1 MKRIITLGVLI
12 IISFLLQ
19 YSVFSF
25 HNVTSVSPNL
35 LLILT
40 MSFGI
45 MRGRKE
51 GMLIGFFSGFLV
63 DCFYGQLIGPY
74 MLLFML
80 IGYVNGFFH
89 RNYLMEDIFLP
100 VVIITFDEF
109 VFELAIYIFVFLLN
123 RKFEFNEYLFS
134 IILPQMMYTIIITII
149 IYRFFVL
156 INKLLKNKFEKDIL

>member
-1 MKRIITLGVLI
+1 MKRVITLAVLI
-12 IISFLLQ
+12 LISFLLQ

-25 HNVTSVSPNL
+25 HSVMSVSPNL

-51 GMLIGFFSGFLV
+51 GMLIGFFSGFLCDV
-63 DCFYGQLIGPY
+63 FYGNLIGPY
-74 MLLFML
+74 MLLYML

-109 VFELAIYIFVFLLN
+109 IFEIAIYVFVFLLN
-123 RKFEFNEYLFS
+123 RRLDFKEYLFN
-134 IILPQMMYTIIITII
+134 IIFPQMMYTVVVSII
-149 IYRFFVL
+149 IYRLYVV
-156 INKLLKNKFEKDIL
+156 INKLLKNKVEKDIL

>member
-123 RKFEFNEYLFS
+123 RKFEFKEYLFS

>member
-123 RKFEFNEYLFS
+123 RKFEFKEYLFS

-156 INKLLKNKFEKDIL
+156 INKLLKNK